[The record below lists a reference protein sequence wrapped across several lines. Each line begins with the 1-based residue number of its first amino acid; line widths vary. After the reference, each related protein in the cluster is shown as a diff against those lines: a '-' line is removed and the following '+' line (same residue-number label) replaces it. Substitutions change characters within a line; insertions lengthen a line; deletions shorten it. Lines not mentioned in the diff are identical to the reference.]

1 MSTMTLRPPAHR
13 PAVRHGQS
21 RSPHLLPLTWLGVR
35 VCRCL
40 ADKHTST
47 GPTGHS
53 ASTPASGGA
62 GAEEAE
68 RFSPA
73 PESLPTLTPEA
84 SAPEPSHVTPA
95 PFVTPALDAE
105 PAASDVKEPEA
116 VAVLL
121 EPIAAQAE
129 ADSEGHSPAEPSP
142 EAAAAPPAA
151 PPAGPTPS
159 ELVAA
164 VIASS
169 PAALSPSLSTAAQAA
184 APPAGP
190 TAEEMVTASIT
201 PVAPTVEIA
210 AEEDKAGADEAAA
223 GKAGADEAAAGKAGA
238 EKAGAE
244 KAEAGAKDAEAGV
257 DKPGA
262 TVQSHPI
269 NVDEYFAA
277 GELVTELQ
285 SGVGSRKEG
294 WFIAQLGV
302 VILIATQPF
311 KLQGFLDVA
320 GVVLLTA
327 GLVFLVYSLLS
338 LGRNLS
344 PMPVPRARHTLV
356 TSGMYAFVRH
366 PMYAGLLMFCMGLT
380 ILTRSETRILLVLL
394 LWWILEQKSV
404 VEEVALLERYP
415 DEYAEY
421 KARVKKFIPYIF

>member
-1 MSTMTLRPPAHR
+1 MPLHLACATNGATLRSQCPVKTDTKVRAGTRPGILHLASVARIRSSMSTMTLRPPAHR
-13 PAVRHGQS
+13 PALRHGQS

-40 ADKHTST
+40 ADKQTST

-84 SAPEPSHVTPA
+84 SAPEPLHVTPA

-116 VAVLL
+116 VAVLI

-190 TAEEMVTASIT
+190 TAEEMVSASIT
-201 PVAPTVEIA
+201 PVAPAVEIA
-210 AEEDKAGADEAAA
+210 AEQDKTGADEAAAGKAGADEAAA

-238 EKAGAE
+238 EEAAAGKAGAEKAGAE
-244 KAEAGAKDAEAGV
+244 KAEAGAEDAEAGV

-327 GLVFLVYSLLS
+327 GLVFL
-338 LGRNLS
+338 
-344 PMPVPRARHTLV
+344 
-356 TSGMYAFVRH
+356 
-366 PMYAGLLMFCMGLT
+366 
-380 ILTRSETRILLVLL
+380 
-394 LWWILEQKSV
+394 
-404 VEEVALLERYP
+404 
-415 DEYAEY
+415 
-421 KARVKKFIPYIF
+421 